1 MMIKVCGMRD
11 PENIRDV
18 EKLSIDMMGFNF
30 CKDDPRHVGMI
41 ASLAAIIPDYADRR
55 LIAENNSPRRV
66 GVFADDMPQNIVTAV
81 YNYKLDCVQLQ
92 GSESPVMIDNLRR
105 TLDPDICKGVRIFKT
120 LNVAN
125 IDDLKS
131 SRQYSA
137 HADMLVFNMKNDDTE
152 GARSCS
158 DFELLD
164 EYDGGLPFLVG
175 GIVTEDLDGIKAVSN
190 PCFAGV
196 DLNEGFETKPGIKDT
211 SKLKDFISLLG
222 K

>member
-1 MMIKVCGMRD
+1 M
-11 PENIRDV
+11 
-18 EKLSIDMMGFNF
+18 
-30 CKDDPRHVGMI
+30 
-41 ASLAAIIPDYADRR
+41 
-55 LIAENNSPRRV
+55 
-66 GVFADDMPQNIVTAV
+66 
-81 YNYKLDCVQLQ
+81 
-92 GSESPVMIDNLRR
+92 
-105 TLDPDICKGVRIFKT
+105 
-120 LNVAN
+120 AN

-131 SRQYSA
+131 SRQYSD

-175 GIVTEDLDGIKAVSN
+175 GIVTEDLYGIKSN

-196 DLNEGFETKPGIKDT
+196 DLNEGFEAKPGIKDT
-211 SKLKDFISLLG
+211 SKLKDFISLLR